1 MTTNIN
7 YLAGNW
13 DMHLTW
19 RWIADTDN
27 DAERFA
33 EIIGF
38 EDPIVSV
45 PSTGNVNYLDFGL
58 GYRIT
63 DNFSARLNI
72 ANLLDEDPPLMADG
86 AISNNTDDRMFDIF
100 GRSYQ
105 LTLQLRY

>member
-33 EIIGF
+33 KIIDF

-45 PSTGNVNYLDFGL
+45 PS
-58 GYRIT
+58 
-63 DNFSARLNI
+63 A
-72 ANLLDEDPPLMADG
+72 A
-86 AISNNTDDRMFDIF
+86 AISSLFSCVTSRLEAAK
-100 GRSYQ
+100 GS
-105 LTLQLRY
+105 